1 MLTVAVLLWEH
12 TLAELHS
19 VGEFGLSHYQIYLNL
34 IKFLLKIMNE

>member
-19 VGEFGLSHYQIYLNL
+19 VGEFGLSHYQISFKN
-34 IKFLLKIMNE
+34 NE